1 MEIKDDKV
9 ILNDG
14 EAIVFG
20 AVMQGMLIG
29 FNDKIEKGMYLKKEE
44 KALMKEVS
52 ELVQTLEEHDII

>member
-14 EAIVFG
+14 EATIFG

-29 FNDKIEKGMYLKKEE
+29 FNDKIEKGMYLKKED